1 MSDAAQ
7 VWQRMRTVVLEQHD
21 RRHAVC
27 EALGMSFIKIK
38 ALGYIAKGPM
48 TLTELTE
55 RLVTDRPYTTLVVDD
70 LERRGLAERTVHPD
84 DRRRKIVS
92 ITPAGLKDAERA
104 RLIVGAPPEPLLALS
119 PTELETLDRILGK
132 LVEPPG

>member
-7 VWQRMRTVVLEQHD
+7 VWHRMRTLVLEQHD

-38 ALGYIAKGPM
+38 ALGYVARQPLS
-48 TLTELTE
+48 LTELTE

-70 LERRGLAERTVHPD
+70 LERRGLVERTVHPD
-84 DRRRKIVS
+84 DRRRKIV
-92 ITPAGLKDAERA
+92 TATAAGVEAADRAHRILGEPPGPILTLSAAE
-104 RLIVGAPPEPLLALS
+104 L
-119 PTELETLDRILGK
+119 TTLDRILEK
-132 LVEPPG
+132 LVGQGS

>member
-7 VWQRMRTVVLEQHD
+7 VWQRLRTVVLEQHD
-21 RRHAVC
+21 RRHEVC
-27 EALGMSFIKIK
+27 AALGMSFIKIK

-104 RLIVGAPPEPLLALS
+104 RKIVGAPPEPLLALS
-119 PTELETLDRILGK
+119 ASELETLDRILGK
-132 LVEPPG
+132 LVDGPG

>member
-7 VWQRMRTVVLEQHD
+7 VWQRMRTLVLERHD
-21 RRHAVC
+21 RRREAC

-38 ALGYIAKGPM
+38 ALGYIAKAPIS
-48 TLTELTE
+48 LTELTE
-55 RLVTDRPYTTLVVDD
+55 RLITDRPYTTLVVDD

-104 RLIVGAPPEPLLALS
+104 RRIVGAPPGPILALS
-119 PTELETLDRILGK
+119 ASELETLDRILEK
-132 LVEPPG
+132 LVDES